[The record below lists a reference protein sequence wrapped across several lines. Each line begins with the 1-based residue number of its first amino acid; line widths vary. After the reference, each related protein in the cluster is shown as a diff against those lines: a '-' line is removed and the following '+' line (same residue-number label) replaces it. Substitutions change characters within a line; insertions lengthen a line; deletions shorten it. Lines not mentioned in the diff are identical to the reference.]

1 MTRRTAAA
9 AGVADDVKAALPGWV
24 AARVLTVVAWFA
36 SRWWIDHREHGGR
49 PFANTL
55 GLFAWDGSFYRGL
68 AEHGY
73 QNEATEAL
81 RFFPLYPL
89 LGRAVHSVFAITEGT
104 ALLILANV
112 AALGAG
118 ALVHRITKFETGD
131 GQTARRAAWAIAI
144 VPPAFVLTWAYAE
157 AVFIVLAGATFLALR
172 RERWVWAGVFG
183 FAAALTRPTGVF
195 LALAAVIE
203 GGRGIRQKRVAE
215 LGPRAVAVAGPV
227 AGLLAFLWWVG
238 DVFGDWKLPLHV
250 QDSLRGG
257 NENPIIRVGE
267 AASDLLHR
275 EVDGLHFPFAVLF
288 VVLLVVVWQRLP
300 LSYGV
305 YSTAIVVTSL
315 AARNLNSIERYGL
328 LNAFPLVIGLALL
341 ANTKRSERV
350 VAAVSAIGFVWMAV
364 LAWIATYVP

>member
-1 MTRRTAAA
+1 MSKRTAVAA
-9 AGVADDVKAALPGWV
+9 AVADDVKAALPGWIV
-24 AARVLTVVAWFA
+24 ARVLTVVAWFVA
-36 SRWWIDHREHGGR
+36 RWWIDHRQHGVR

-89 LGRAVHSVFAITEGT
+89 VGRGVHAIFSISEGT
-104 ALLILANV
+104 AILILANL

-118 ALVHRITKFETGD
+118 ALVHRITKLEVGD
-131 GQTARRAAWAIAI
+131 GKVARRAAWAIAI

-157 AVFIVLAGATFLALR
+157 ALFIVLAGATFLALR

-195 LALAAVIE
+195 LALAALIE
-203 GGRGIRQKRVAE
+203 AGRGIRQRRVGE
-215 LGPRAVAVAGPV
+215 LGPRAVSVAGPI
-227 AGLLAFLWWVG
+227 AGIGVFQWWVG

-250 QDSLRGG
+250 QDTLRGG

-275 EVDGLHFPFAVLF
+275 DVDGLHFLFAVLF

-300 LSYGV
+300 ASYGA
-305 YSTAIVVTSL
+305 YSTAIVATSL
-315 AARNLNSIERYGL
+315 AAANLNSIERYGL

-341 ANTKRSERV
+341 VDSERSERV
-350 VAAVSAIGFVWMAV
+350 VAGVSAVGFVWMAA

>member
-1 MTRRTAAA
+1 MSRSRTAVRTAA
-9 AGVADDVKAALPGWV
+9 VDVRAALPGWI
-24 AARVLTVVAWFA
+24 AARVLTLVAWFA
-36 SRWWIDHREHGGR
+36 ARWWIDHRQHGIR
-49 PFANTL
+49 PFPNTL

-73 QNEATEAL
+73 RGEAQEAL
-81 RFFPLYPL
+81 RFFPLYSL
-89 LGRAVHSVFAITEGT
+89 VGRAVGALTSMSPGT
-104 ALLILANV
+104 ALLIVANV

-118 ALVHRITKFETGD
+118 ALVHRITKNETGD
-131 GQTARRAAWAIAI
+131 GQAARRAAWAIAI
-144 VPPAFVLTWAYAE
+144 VPPAFVLSWAYAE
-157 AVFIVLAGATFLALR
+157 AMFVVLAGATFLALR

-195 LALAAVIE
+195 LALAALIE
-203 GGRGIRQKRVAE
+203 AGRGIRQKRVAE

-250 QDSLRGG
+250 QDTLRGG

-275 EVDGLHFPFAVLF
+275 DVDGLHFLFAVLF

-300 LSYGV
+300 ASYGA
-305 YSTAIVVTSL
+305 YSTAIVATSL
-315 AARNLNSIERYGL
+315 AAANLNSIERYGL

-341 ANTKRSERV
+341 ADTKRSERV
-350 VAAVSAIGFVWMAV
+350 VAAVSAIGFVWMAA